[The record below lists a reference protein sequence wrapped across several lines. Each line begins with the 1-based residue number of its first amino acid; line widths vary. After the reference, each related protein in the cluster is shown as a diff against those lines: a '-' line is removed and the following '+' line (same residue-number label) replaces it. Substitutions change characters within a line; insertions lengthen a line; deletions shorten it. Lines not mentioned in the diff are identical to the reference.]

1 METTATATTTTP
13 TSSNQSLKIEAA
25 CNEACRDVSLLARSR
40 KESGRPL
47 PTSEVLAVA
56 LQRLL
61 SHGVRGGDWHDCV
74 DYLVGEAADLRW
86 RELVTAGGV
95 EPRVEPRG

>member
-1 METTATATTTTP
+1 MKPRT
-13 TSSNQSLKIEAA
+13 IEAA
-25 CNEACRDVSLLARSR
+25 CNEACRDIAQLVRSR

-61 SHGVRGGDWHDCV
+61 SHGVREGDWHDCV
-74 DYLVGEAADLRW
+74 DYLASKASDLRW
-86 RELVTAGGV
+86 RDLVSAGEDKPATPG
-95 EPRVEPRG
+95 

>member
-1 METTATATTTTP
+1 MDTTATIR
-13 TSSNQSLKIEAA
+13 TSSNQSRKIEAA

-61 SHGVRGGDWHDCV
+61 SYGVMELWSYGRG
-74 DYLVGEAADLRW
+74 LA
-86 RELVTAGGV
+86 
-95 EPRVEPRG
+95 

>member
-1 METTATATTTTP
+1 MDTTAT
-13 TSSNQSLKIEAA
+13 NQPRKIEAA
-25 CNEACRDVSLLARSR
+25 CNEACRDISLLVRSR

-61 SHGVRGGDWHDCV
+61 SHGVREGDWWECV
-74 DYLVGEAADLRW
+74 DYLVGKASDLRW

-95 EPRVEPRG
+95 EPAN

>member
-1 METTATATTTTP
+1 MNPHT
-13 TSSNQSLKIEAA
+13 IEAA
-25 CNEACRDVSLLARSR
+25 CNEACRDVAQLVRSR

-61 SHGVRGGDWHDCV
+61 SHGVREGDWHDCV
-74 DYLVGEAADLRW
+74 DYLASKAADLRW
-86 RELVTAGGV
+86 RDLVSAGGV

>member
-1 METTATATTTTP
+1 METTATIS
-13 TSSNQSLKIEAA
+13 TSSNQPRKIEAA

-61 SHGVRGGDWHDCV
+61 SYGFMEGDWHDCV
-74 DYLVGEAADLRW
+74 DFLVGEASDLRW
-86 RELVTAGGV
+86 RELVVAGGV
-95 EPRVEPRG
+95 EPAN